1 MPFVRRAHAR
11 QIQADAGKAATTNHG
26 STAYRAYAYEQS
38 LRVLEGLASA
48 VLQEILLLDDVPQ
61 SLLSTS
67 GPSHDSCTAAS
78 SRSAQ

>member
-1 MPFVRRAHAR
+1 MPFVRRAHAP

-48 VLQEILLLDDVPQ
+48 VLQEIG
-61 SLLSTS
+61 SK
-67 GPSHDSCTAAS
+67 
-78 SRSAQ
+78 